1 MMRIRKTFVGI
12 AMLLLLVQAVPANAA
27 AALSA
32 SASNATSA
40 ALHSASNVTA
50 LAFTNSWT
58 ATLEAGNIRVGG
70 AFYNT
75 SSTNYT
81 SMYFDLYRV
90 TSAGDIYVGSNHVN
104 INPGQ
109 TLGGYYHLAY
119 NQPAGIYKVV
129 LTSTYA
135 ITSGV
140 SLGNY

>member
-1 MMRIRKTFVGI
+1 MRIRKKLFGL
-12 AMLLLLVQAVPANAA
+12 ALLLLLVPAVSANAA
-27 AALSA
+27 ASGDTAAKNNAQPPFSAL
-32 SASNATSA
+32 
-40 ALHSASNVTA
+40 NVNT

-58 ATLEAGNIRVGG
+58 ANLEAGNIRLGG
-70 AFYNT
+70 AFSNT

-90 TSAGDIYVGSNHVN
+90 TATGDVYVGSNHVN

-109 TLGGYYHLAY
+109 TVGGYYHLAY
-119 NQPAGIYKVV
+119 NQPAGLYKVV
-129 LTSTYA
+129 LNSSYA

>member
-1 MMRIRKTFVGI
+1 MMRIRKTLFGL
-12 AMLLLLVQAVPANAA
+12 ALLLLLVPAVTANAA
-27 AALSA
+27 ASGDTAVRNDAQSPISALSV
-32 SASNATSA
+32 NT
-40 ALHSASNVTA
+40 

-58 ATLEAGNIRVGG
+58 ANLEAGNIRVGG

-90 TSAGDIYVGSNHVN
+90 TATGDVYVGSNHVN

-109 TLGGYYHLAY
+109 TIGGYYHLAY
-119 NQPAGIYKVV
+119 NQPAGLYKVV
-129 LTSTYA
+129 LNSSYA

>member
-1 MMRIRKTFVGI
+1 MMRIRKTLFGL
-12 AMLLLLVQAVPANAA
+12 ALLLLLVPAVTANAA
-27 AALSA
+27 ASGESA
-32 SASNATSA
+32 VSNYAQSSFLTQ
-40 ALHSASNVTA
+40 NVNT

-58 ATLEAGNIRVGG
+58 ANLEAGNIRVGG
-70 AFYNT
+70 AFTNT

-90 TSAGDIYVGSNHVN
+90 TAAGDVYVGSNHVN

-109 TLGGYYHLAY
+109 TTGGYYHLAY
-119 NQPAGIYKVV
+119 NQSAGLYKVV
-129 LTSTYA
+129 LNSTYA